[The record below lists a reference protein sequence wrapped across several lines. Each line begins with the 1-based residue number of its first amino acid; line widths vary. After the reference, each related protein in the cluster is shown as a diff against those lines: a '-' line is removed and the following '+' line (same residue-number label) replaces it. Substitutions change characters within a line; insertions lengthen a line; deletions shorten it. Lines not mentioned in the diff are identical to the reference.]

1 MGKLREDGGR
11 EGKREE
17 RRKMK
22 EALSSMSSES
32 RKLSVHVEKPQY
44 SLHFI

>member
-22 EALSSMSSES
+22 EPLSSMSSES
-32 RKLSVHVEKPQY
+32 RKLSVYVEKP
-44 SLHFI
+44 